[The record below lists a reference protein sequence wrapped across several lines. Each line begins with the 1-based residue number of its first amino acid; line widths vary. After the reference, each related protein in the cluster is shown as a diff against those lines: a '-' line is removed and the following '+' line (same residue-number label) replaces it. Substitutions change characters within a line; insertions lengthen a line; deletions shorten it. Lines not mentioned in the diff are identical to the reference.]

1 MSCTKKGKGRAGNS
15 AFISP
20 VKTSPEEKRWKQ
32 SLSPDAQNSDT
43 EDEEMAA
50 KFAEE
55 VTEKLDLI
63 LSRLDNL
70 HTKTEDLNQAVKSLQ
85 SKVSSLEV
93 DVSVVQEKQKS
104 FDEKC
109 THFENNATF
118 VDKHIQELQSGMDK
132 RKEEISNNYKQM
144 LYFEAYSRRENLK
157 FEAIPETPESLDL
170 QREDTRQVL
179 VDFMQSGLGI
189 EDAQDIEFLSVHRMG
204 KPKLI
209 EGNSCRMI
217 IARFLRFPDRE
228 RVLKRG
234 RKLKDT
240 SYKMYEDIPR
250 ELQDLRK
257 LQMKRL
263 KKAREESKRANFS
276 KSQPDKRYIDGK
288 YVEM

>member
-1 MSCTKKGKGRAGNS
+1 MS
-15 AFISP
+15 
-20 VKTSPEEKRWKQ
+20 Q
-32 SLSPDAQNSDT
+32 
-43 EDEEMAA
+43 
-50 KFAEE
+50 
-55 VTEKLDLI
+55 
-63 LSRLDNL
+63 
-70 HTKTEDLNQAVKSLQ
+70 
-85 SKVSSLEV
+85 
-93 DVSVVQEKQKS
+93 
-104 FDEKC
+104 
-109 THFENNATF
+109 
-118 VDKHIQELQSGMDK
+118 
-132 RKEEISNNYKQM
+132 
-144 LYFEAYSRRENLK
+144 
-157 FEAIPETPESLDL
+157 

-189 EDAQDIEFLSVHRMG
+189 EDAQNIEFQRVHRMD

-263 KKAREESKRANFS
+263 KKAREEGKRANFS
-276 KSQPDKRYIDGK
+276 KSQPDKLYIDGK

>member
-1 MSCTKKGKGRAGNS
+1 MSCTKKRKGRAGNS

-63 LSRLDNL
+63 LSRLGNL
-70 HTKTEDLNQAVKSLQ
+70 DTKTEDLNQAVKSLRQ
-85 SKVSSLEV
+85 
-93 DVSVVQEKQKS
+93 DKQKS

-132 RKEEISNNYKQM
+132 REEEISNNYKQM

-157 FEAIPETPESLDL
+157 FEGIPETPESLDV

-189 EDAQDIEFLSVHRMG
+189 EDAQDIEFQRVHRMG

-263 KKAREESKRANFS
+263 KKAREEGKRANFS

>member
-1 MSCTKKGKGRAGNS
+1 
-15 AFISP
+15 
-20 VKTSPEEKRWKQ
+20 
-32 SLSPDAQNSDT
+32 
-43 EDEEMAA
+43 
-50 KFAEE
+50 
-55 VTEKLDLI
+55 
-63 LSRLDNL
+63 
-70 HTKTEDLNQAVKSLQ
+70 
-85 SKVSSLEV
+85 
-93 DVSVVQEKQKS
+93 
-104 FDEKC
+104 
-109 THFENNATF
+109 
-118 VDKHIQELQSGMDK
+118 
-132 RKEEISNNYKQM
+132 M

-157 FEAIPETPESLDL
+157 FERIPETPESLDL

-189 EDAQDIEFLSVHRMG
+189 EDVQNIEFQRVHRMG

-228 RVLKRG
+228 RVLKSG

-263 KKAREESKRANFS
+263 KKAREEGKRANFS

>member
-1 MSCTKKGKGRAGNS
+1 MSCTKKRKGRAGNS

-70 HTKTEDLNQAVKSLQ
+70 DTNTEDLNQAVKSLQ
-85 SKVSSLEV
+85 SKVFSLEV
-93 DVSVVQEKQKS
+93 DVSVVQDKQKS

-157 FEAIPETPESLDL
+157 FEGIPETPESLDL
-170 QREDTRQVL
+170 QREDTKQVL
-179 VDFMQSGLGI
+179 VDSTQSGLGI
-189 EDAQDIEFLSVHRMG
+189 EDAQDIEFQRVHRMG

-217 IARFLRFPDRE
+217 IAS
-228 RVLKRG
+228 
-234 RKLKDT
+234 T
-240 SYKMYEDIPR
+240 IS
-250 ELQDLRK
+250 
-257 LQMKRL
+257 
-263 KKAREESKRANFS
+263 
-276 KSQPDKRYIDGK
+276 
-288 YVEM
+288 

>member
-1 MSCTKKGKGRAGNS
+1 MET
-15 AFISP
+15 
-20 VKTSPEEKRWKQ
+20 TT
-32 SLSPDAQNSDT
+32 LAQRNSDT

-50 KFAEE
+50 KFAKE
-55 VTEKLDLI
+55 VTEKLHFI

-70 HTKTEDLNQAVKSLQ
+70 DTKMEDLNQAVKSLQ

-93 DVSVVQEKQKS
+93 DVSVVKDTQKS
-104 FDEKC
+104 FNEKC
-109 THFENNATF
+109 MHFENATF

-144 LYFEAYSRRENLK
+144 LYFEVYSRRENLK
-157 FEAIPETPESLDL
+157 FEGIPETPESLDL

-179 VDFMQSGLGI
+179 GI
-189 EDAQDIEFLSVHRMG
+189 EDAQDIEFQRVHRMG
-204 KPKLI
+204 KRKLI

-228 RVLKRG
+228 RVLKHG

-250 ELQDLRK
+250 ELHDLRK

-263 KKAREESKRANFS
+263 NKAREEGKHANFS
-276 KSQPDKRYIDGK
+276 KSQPDKLYIDGK
-288 YVEM
+288 YDGFF

>member
-1 MSCTKKGKGRAGNS
+1 MS
-15 AFISP
+15 
-20 VKTSPEEKRWKQ
+20 Q
-32 SLSPDAQNSDT
+32 
-43 EDEEMAA
+43 
-50 KFAEE
+50 
-55 VTEKLDLI
+55 
-63 LSRLDNL
+63 
-70 HTKTEDLNQAVKSLQ
+70 
-85 SKVSSLEV
+85 
-93 DVSVVQEKQKS
+93 
-104 FDEKC
+104 
-109 THFENNATF
+109 
-118 VDKHIQELQSGMDK
+118 
-132 RKEEISNNYKQM
+132 
-144 LYFEAYSRRENLK
+144 
-157 FEAIPETPESLDL
+157 

-189 EDAQDIEFLSVHRMG
+189 EDAQNIEFQRVHRMG

-263 KKAREESKRANFS
+263 KKAREEGKRANFS
-276 KSQPDKRYIDGK
+276 KSQPDKLYIDGK

>member
-1 MSCTKKGKGRAGNS
+1 MSGTKKRKGRAGNS

-20 VKTSPEEKRWKQ
+20 EKTSPEEKRWKQ
-32 SLSPDAQNSDT
+32 SLSPNTQNSDT

-50 KFAEE
+50 KFTEE

-70 HTKTEDLNQAVKSLQ
+70 DTKMEDLNQAVKSLQ
-85 SKVSSLEV
+85 SK
-93 DVSVVQEKQKS
+93 DVSVVKDKQKS

-109 THFENNATF
+109 THFEKNATF
-118 VDKHIQELQSGMDK
+118 VEKHIQELQSGMDK

-157 FEAIPETPESLDL
+157 FEGIPETPESPDL
-170 QREDTRQVL
+170 QWEDMRQVL
-179 VDFMQSGLGI
+179 VDFMQSVLGI
-189 EDAQDIEFLSVHRMG
+189 EDAQDIEFQRVHRMG

-217 IARFLRFPDRE
+217 IARFLWFPDRE
-228 RVLKRG
+228 RVLRRG

-250 ELQDLRK
+250 ELHDLRK

-263 KKAREESKRANFS
+263 KKAREEGKRANFS
-276 KSQPDKRYIDGK
+276 KSQPDKLYIDGK
-288 YVEM
+288 YVEMKIL